1 MQVSQCEP
9 SVENTLSRHGSLDQV
24 HRSLLRKYHRLL
36 YPCRLLI
43 YQKRLL
49 ELQSLLSKVP
59 GVLIYVWTI
68 HANLREFTFAATQI
82 MHSSER

>member
-9 SVENTLSRHGSLDQV
+9 LQV
-24 HRSLLRKYHRLL
+24 AD
-36 YPCRLLI
+36 I
-43 YQKRLL
+43 KRLV
-49 ELQSLLSKVP
+49 ELQSLFSKVP

-68 HANLREFTFAATQI
+68 HVNLREFTFASTRI